1 MNYRHDR
8 IISYSPDFLFSDS
21 GIHLGHSVTGKDVFL
36 SPDALKRHLVVLGKT
51 GTGKSNILKRIVSEI
66 IDKNLGS
73 VVILDPHGNM
83 ARSLACRYSVSTM
96 VLSPRSVF
104 FGNKEKSITLNPLQ
118 INGKQ
123 KDPSV
128 IGGWV
133 RDAFSSESTLSQGTW
148 GPRLELIFTS
158 VMNELILSKDNANLG
173 DLLDLLANPSK
184 MRLFLKDIKN
194 DNLRQF
200 LRSQMADWRGWNQYV
215 ASSINKLLPIIA
227 DSGLK
232 NIASG
237 RSDSTDLLEFLQLG
251 SKILVPEIWKDV
263 TSEENYRIIS
273 VLLILKLWT
282 SRIYEAKE
290 GIPIYIVID
299 EAQLLSENV
308 LDRLLREGRKFG
320 FHIIM
325 ATQFIGKTNDRI
337 METVKGNTSN
347 FISFTVSDDEAR
359 TVSRNFFS
367 EPVSTQLFHVLTS
380 QSIHK
385 CVIWSQRET
394 GISGPLSVIPE
405 LCDISDDLDS
415 FNRLREESIEKYG
428 INVER
433 DDESLVDLHE
443 HILDQFEKFL
453 KDHKIQMERGIK
465 INGLIPDGIFYY
477 RGTRFIAEVEV
488 SDIVNKSRI
497 REKLYNYYDHRIVF
511 LVPSGFHSNILE
523 TLLSEK
529 GIDFLIRR
537 RGKIALSAIMNFSI
551 VEVNDTFSIFGLNF
565 QKSLELEDLL
575 NGSVSLTVSNLTF
588 PEIRKFLLS
597 ELIAYNRNAIEYPL
611 NKIIEIFGE
620 QNAMLFRERCVRNN
634 NTINIEEILID

>member
-537 RGKIALSAIMNFSI
+537 KGKIALSAIMNFSI

-634 NTINIEEILID
+634 NTINIEEILVD